1 MKTRQ
6 NHLNSDAGK
15 WADDALNSIDG
26 IQRAQANPYLY
37 SKVLAKIESRMG
49 AWEKAEWILSRPAFA
64 LGSIL
69 VFLAI
74 NMAVIL
80 WEQKQSESEL
90 VQKLQSDQMLASEFM
105 NAQNYQLAEINE

>member
-6 NHLNSDAGK
+6 NHLYSDAAK
-15 WADDALNSIDG
+15 WADDVMNSIDG
-26 IQRAQANPYLY
+26 IQRTHANPYLY

-80 WEQKQSESEL
+80 WEQKRSESEL